1 MTKEEV
7 IRYYEGDVT
16 NTQDPL
22 LSDAKAYVTWNAL
35 FFPDIKTEIARSE
48 EHRILN
54 PLFLQSIQTVEQLTK
69 QLIDCMQPSEDTYH
83 VYRVE
88 RLVDYQMFLEQE
100 RLLSF
105 ISTSTKGFLT
115 NYQDKHDL
123 VLMDITIPK
132 GTYCIDFSKQLE
144 KYSKSDEAEIL
155 LPPYLTFTHTDL
167 CMTKDILSIKDGNNH
182 SPAIYCKINIK
193 QPLYKITNSVD
204 ITDEM
209 LPASKRVYKALNQH
223 IQPNADDIQQYL
235 SLKRIFQNHIQLFM
249 KNTL

>member
-1 MTKEEV
+1 MTEEV

-22 LSDAKAYVTWNAL
+22 LSDSKAYVTWNAL
-35 FFPDIKTEIARSE
+35 LFPDIKTEIARNQ
-48 EHRILN
+48 EHRTLN
-54 PLFLQSIQTVEQLTK
+54 PSFLQSIQTVEQLTK
-69 QLIDCMQPSEDTYH
+69 QLLDCMQQSEDTYH

-88 RLVDYQMFLEQE
+88 RLVDYQMFLKEG

-132 GTYCIDFSKQLE
+132 GTFCIDFSKQLE
-144 KYSKSDEAEIL
+144 KYSKSDEEEIL
-155 LPPYLTFTHTDL
+155 LPPYLTFTHTNL
-167 CMTKDILSIKDGNNH
+167 PMTKQILSIKDGNNH
-182 SPAIYCKINIK
+182 SPAIYCKIDIK
-193 QPLYKITNSVD
+193 QQLYKITNPID

-209 LPASKRVYKALNQH
+209 IQASKRVYTSLNQQL
-223 IQPNADDIQQYL
+223 QPNIEDVQQYL
-235 SLKRIFQNHIQLFM
+235 SFKQAFQNRIQLYM
-249 KNTL
+249 HNTL